1 MRLSGSFSAETQ
13 AEFFKAESEMIR
25 FGERAI
31 NKKCAKHMRKTLLG
45 IDAVFAVLMSHEII
59 LPAASLI
66 VAYDVASWKYRGDVE
81 RCFNASRID
90 FGFPEGCREEALEA
104 LHYMQA
110 LEWLSQTITSDFKAT
125 PDTIVELHGIL
136 TNGIG
141 NNFAAD
147 GFRNTYLP
155 HKKGSAPEKI
165 PLEIRELCQ
174 FCNADL
180 ITPLGQ
186 ASVIHHAFERIVP
199 FDTLIDRTGLLFA
212 FMPFFRR
219 GLFVDGYVVPIC
231 WGAALEREY
240 RKKLKDSSRE
250 SPSSR
255 AHVYYR
261 ERWAVY
267 NARNTHL
274 AVVIADSFLSKADAL
289 RDKWRS
295 QIQKIP
301 ANSALDKLLDVFLAL
316 PNLTTKHAAGIIGK
330 SYGATNEAMNQLVK
344 AGIVTE
350 ASLDNRERLFKCQ
363 QSAAMITDFVDELVK
378 MRASVKD
385 STDLL

>member
-45 IDAVFAVLMSHEII
+45 IDAVFAVLMSHETI

-147 GFRNTYLP
+147 GFRNT
-155 HKKGSAPEKI
+155 
-165 PLEIRELCQ
+165 
-174 FCNADL
+174 
-180 ITPLGQ
+180 
-186 ASVIHHAFERIVP
+186 
-199 FDTLIDRTGLLFA
+199 
-212 FMPFFRR
+212 
-219 GLFVDGYVVPIC
+219 
-231 WGAALEREY
+231 
-240 RKKLKDSSRE
+240 
-250 SPSSR
+250 
-255 AHVYYR
+255 
-261 ERWAVY
+261 
-267 NARNTHL
+267 
-274 AVVIADSFLSKADAL
+274 
-289 RDKWRS
+289 
-295 QIQKIP
+295 
-301 ANSALDKLLDVFLAL
+301 
-316 PNLTTKHAAGIIGK
+316 
-330 SYGATNEAMNQLVK
+330 
-344 AGIVTE
+344 
-350 ASLDNRERLFKCQ
+350 
-363 QSAAMITDFVDELVK
+363 
-378 MRASVKD
+378 
-385 STDLL
+385 